1 MNRMNCRLCT
11 QSDLIS
17 IIPLGRVP
25 LANAFS
31 SKKIT
36 TDEEKYNLE
45 VMLCKDCGVAQLR
58 NVLDPKDLFSHY
70 IYFSSYSDTMLLSAK
85 ILVDRFAPSLLKNAF
100 VIEVGSN
107 DGYLLKNYKRYGIH
121 VLGIDPARNI
131 TKKSC
136 AIGIPTLCNFFNE
149 TLAEDLKNKK
159 MQADII
165 HANNVMA
172 HVPDINSFVAGL
184 KLLLKNTGYA
194 IIEVPYLYDL
204 VKNLQFDTIYHEHVY
219 YFSVRPLKQLFTN
232 YNLEIFDIERISIHG
247 GSLRIFVGHK
257 GKKIVKEVVND
268 LAQKETQFGL
278 YEASTYQTFMENV
291 NVLKLNLIN
300 FLNDLKEKQKRI
312 AAYGASAK
320 GTTLLNCFGIGENTL
335 DFIVDRNPEKQ
346 GLFTPGTSLEIK
358 FPEALLEQKI
368 DYALLL
374 TWNFMDEI
382 LHQQKKF
389 RDIGGQF
396 IIPLPNVRAV
406 A

>member
-1 MNRMNCRLCT
+1 MNCRLCT
-11 QSDLIS
+11 QSELIS

-31 SKKIT
+31 SKKIIV
-36 TDEEKYNLE
+36 DEEKHNLE

-85 ILVDRFAPSLLKNAF
+85 ILVDRIAPSLLKNAF
-100 VIEVGSN
+100 VIEIGSN
-107 DGYLLKNYKRYGIH
+107 DGYLLKNYKRYDIK

-136 AIGIPTLCNFFNE
+136 AINIPTLCDFFNK

-172 HVPDINSFVAGL
+172 HVPDINDFISGL
-184 KLLLKNTGYA
+184 KFLLKNTGYA

-204 VKNLQFDTIYHEHVY
+204 VKNLQFDTIYHEHAY
-219 YFSVRPLKQLFTN
+219 YFSVKPLKQLFA
-232 YNLEIFDIERISIHG
+232 YHDLEIFDIERISIHG

-257 GKKIVKEVVND
+257 GKKVVKEIVNN
-268 LAQKETQFGL
+268 LIQKEIQFGL
-278 YEASTYQTFMENV
+278 YEAKTYKTFMENV
-291 NVLKLNLIN
+291 HTLKKNLIN

-320 GTTLLNCFGIGENTL
+320 GTTLLNCFGIGNNTL

-389 RDIGGQF
+389 IDIGGQF
-396 IIPLPNVRAV
+396 IIPLPKVRAI